1 MADSKSGYS
10 LAAKIFNKITRHSS
24 MRDAISYLKS
34 KLREEKFNEDWK
46 KNMVDLNQIVNQFTP
61 GAKGVVK
68 GYKYEFRKGNYVIK
82 VDMPSGY
89 LRIFDDAVRRVPD
102 RRPRLFVEEGVRQAV
117 SLRVPEGVSQR
128 KSTRADAHVPRLLED
143 RLAVRGA
150 REGAVSH
157 LCVAQII

>member
-10 LAAKIFNKITRHSS
+10 LAAQIFNKITRHSS

-89 LRIFDDAVRRVPD
+89 LRIFD
-102 RRPRLFVEEGVRQAV
+102 
-117 SLRVPEGVSQR
+117 
-128 KSTRADAHVPRLLED
+128 K
-143 RLAVRGA
+143 RLASAIKLDGTPGSDAETHFKVKKR
-150 REGAVSH
+150 REM
-157 LCVAQII
+157 